1 MNTTSKKGYKF
12 TEEFGYIPNDWEV
25 VKIGDKTNVVTGGT
39 PSTNI
44 PEYWN
49 GNIDWMSSGELNN
62 KRIYEVQGKI
72 TSLGLNNS
80 SATLIPSNCVLIGL
94 AGQGKT
100 RGTAAINYIELA
112 TNQSIGSI
120 LPSEH
125 INSEYLYQSI
135 DKRYDEL
142 RELSSGGGGRGG
154 LNKNLLMNLPILL
167 PPLPE
172 QEKIAEVLSDVDSLI
187 DKTLGLIN
195 KKKDL
200 KTATMQKLLTPKDD
214 WECKTLGEIGN
225 TYNGLSGKSKSDF
238 DNGKSLYI
246 TFLNI
251 MNNHVID
258 IKKLEKV
265 SINNNESQNVCIKN
279 DLFFNTSSETAE
291 EVGMCA
297 TLQDDIPNLY
307 LNSFCFGY
315 RLKQNVKVVPKFL
328 VYLFR
333 GQYGRTIMQTL
344 AQGSTRYNLPKD
356 KFMDYEIALPKFE
369 EQQKIATILS
379 DMDLEIET
387 LEKELG
393 KYQDLKMGMMQQLLT
408 GQVRLLS

>member
-80 SATLIPSNCVLIGL
+80 SATLIPTHCVLIGL

-214 WECKTLGEIGN
+214 WVIKKLGEITTEIYQPQTISQSMLTSMGYPVFGANGIIGYYTKYNHKTPQIAVTCRGN
-225 TYNGLSGKSKSDF
+225 TCGAINFTLPFSWITGNAMVINIDKCSFDKYFLYYLLCYKDLSC
-238 DNGKSLYI
+238 LI
-246 TFLNI
+246 TGSGQPQIIRTSICEFNI
-251 MNNHVID
+251 SYPEN
-258 IKKLEKV
+258 
-265 SINNNESQNVCIKN
+265 IN
-279 DLFFNTSSETAE
+279 
-291 EVGMCA
+291 
-297 TLQDDIPNLY
+297 
-307 LNSFCFGY
+307 
-315 RLKQNVKVVPKFL
+315 
-328 VYLFR
+328 
-333 GQYGRTIMQTL
+333 
-344 AQGSTRYNLPKD
+344 
-356 KFMDYEIALPKFE
+356 

-387 LEKELG
+387 LERELG